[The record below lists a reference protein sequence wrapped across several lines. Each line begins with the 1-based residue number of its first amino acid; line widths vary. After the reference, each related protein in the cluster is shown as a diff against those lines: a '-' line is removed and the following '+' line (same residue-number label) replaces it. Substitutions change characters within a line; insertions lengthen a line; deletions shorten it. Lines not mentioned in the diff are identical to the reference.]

1 MESVLRI
8 LVLRPFRAARN
19 CCPQN
24 SATLGAL
31 DHGHF
36 CHHRRLVCGFR
47 DHVAGAPVVSG
58 PRNLSPTTQKPFTP
72 HETYLAG
79 RVYTARSNFSWS
91 QLRRP
96 GAGRNSF
103 LSSYA
108 RSGDWRPL
116 QPCAVFHIACQSISS
131 SISTDRPPDRCAHLH
146 SVRKSHAGH
155 VRTVSMARRTSAAY
169 SNPLCGSGWLVHR
182 LLAVRVRDISALRV
196 SNEDDTRLDRAE
208 TLPAAPALGLS
219 TTEFVG
225 FGSLQREPGC
235 GRGERRLRRSQYEVD
250 SIAASGP
257 MK

>member
-1 MESVLRI
+1 MIPTEELTT
-8 LVLRPFRAARN
+8 A
-19 CCPQN
+19 
-24 SATLGAL
+24 SATQPLSATASAHLDLARGLAAAAVAFQHLRAL
-31 DHGHF
+31 LILD
-36 CHHRRLVCGFR
+36 
-47 DHVAGAPVVSG
+47 
-58 PRNLSPTTQKPFTP
+58 
-72 HETYLAG
+72 
-79 RVYTARSNFSWS
+79 WS
-91 QLRRP
+91 DP
-96 GAGRNSF
+96 
-103 LSSYA
+103 SSYA

-235 GRGERRLRRSQYEVD
+235 GGGERRLRRSQYEVD